1 MPTIQEVKNRKL
13 KLQKTIFAAIKDF
26 EKDGVT
32 IDYISIER
40 DWEREEEIM
49 QRPVPDSEPIGPK
62 NGGII
67 GVKSDL
73 KIDLD

>member
-1 MPTIQEVKNRKL
+1 MPTIQEVKNKKL
-13 KLQKTIFAAIKDF
+13 KLQKTIFDAIKDF

-40 DWEREEEIM
+40 DWERAEEVM
-49 QRPVPDSEPIGPK
+49 QRAVIDEPIGPK

-67 GVKSDL
+67 GVKIDL